1 MRQGVRPGGDVMN
14 GLAPAIVTGAAAVAG
29 TLLGGLA
36 SFATTYF
43 TVRRQGHDE
52 RVLRD
57 LERREELYGS
67 FNELGSNL
75 ILDAIEHPLDD
86 PRKLIPI
93 AGQAGRI
100 RLTGSAEVL
109 RAAEAVIDHLIET
122 YQRPP
127 ADLRAVLRAGPHEIM
142 APLTAFTQACRT
154 ERQRMLRKL

>member
-1 MRQGVRPGGDVMN
+1 MGS
-14 GLAPAIVTGAAAVAG
+14 LAPALVAACAAVAG
-29 TLLGGLA
+29 TLLGGLT

-57 LERREELYGS
+57 LERREELYGK

-75 ILDAIEHPLDD
+75 IVDAIEHPLDD

-93 AGQAGRI
+93 VAVAGRI

-109 RAAEAVIDHLIET
+109 QAAEAVIDHLIEA
-122 YQRPP
+122 YRLPP
-127 ADLRAVLRAGPHEIM
+127 ADLRDVLRAGPHEIM
-142 APLTAFTQACRT
+142 APLTAFTQACRS
-154 ERQRMLRKL
+154 ERERMLRKL

>member
-1 MRQGVRPGGDVMN
+1 MGALG
-14 GLAPAIVTGAAAVAG
+14 PAIVAGAAAVGG

-52 RVLRD
+52 RILRD
-57 LERREELYGS
+57 LDRREELYAK
-67 FNELGSNL
+67 FNEMASDLTV
-75 ILDAIEHPLDD
+75 DAIEHPLDD

-93 AGQAGRI
+93 AALAGRI

-109 RAAEAVIDHLIET
+109 QAAESVIDYLIDT

-127 ADLRAVLRAGPHEIM
+127 ADLRDVVRAGPHKIM

-154 ERQRMLRKL
+154 ERTKMLREL